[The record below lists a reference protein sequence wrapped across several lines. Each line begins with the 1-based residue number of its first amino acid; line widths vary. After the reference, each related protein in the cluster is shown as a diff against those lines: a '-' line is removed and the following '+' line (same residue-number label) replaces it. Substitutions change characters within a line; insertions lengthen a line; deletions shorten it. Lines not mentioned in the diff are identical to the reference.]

1 MALQWKRWLAYAKAK
16 VDDTV
21 TRGDAE
27 LDRRE
32 AELAARA
39 EQEPWLASSDRAPT
53 LDEAK
58 ARIEARTRAA
68 GWAPS
73 RPPGEEPA
81 SAAGPEGTGTAP
93 ASGAADPDG
102 DAPSLDAFDADVR
115 QRATDERLAA
125 IRDELGLGG
134 DGPDDDGPDDD
145 EETPPAS
152 G

>member
-21 TRGDAE
+21 ARGDAE

-39 EQEPWLASSDRAPT
+39 EQEPWLARSDRAPT
-53 LDEAK
+53 LDEAR
-58 ARIEARTRAA
+58 ARIAARTRAA
-68 GWAPS
+68 GDAPS
-73 RPPGEEPA
+73 RPPAEGAA
-81 SAAGPEGTGTAP
+81 SSAGPPGGDRTGATPAP
-93 ASGAADPDG
+93 GAVDPDG
-102 DAPSLDAFDADVR
+102 EAPTLDAFDAEVR

-125 IRDELGLGG
+125 IRHELGLGG
-134 DGPDDDGPDDD
+134 DDGPGDDD
-145 EETPPAS
+145 EAPPAP